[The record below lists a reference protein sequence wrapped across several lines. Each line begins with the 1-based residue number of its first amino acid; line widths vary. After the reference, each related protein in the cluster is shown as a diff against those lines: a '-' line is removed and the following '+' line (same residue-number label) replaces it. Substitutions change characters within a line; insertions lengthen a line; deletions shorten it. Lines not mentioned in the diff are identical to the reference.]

1 MKTLRFST
9 TFLLITSTCLG
20 GLAASAAQN
29 AAPRGTPDA
38 VVRELYRVHNNVNSH
53 IFERE
58 GRRLQVKFFDKR
70 LADLIWKDITETPE
84 GEVGHLDF
92 DPLYS
97 AQDMKITNFRVGA
110 PIIEGDRATVP
121 VSFNNYAQRTKI
133 TFRMHN
139 TTEGWKVENIIYS
152 GDNNSDLIKIMSEPQ

>member
-1 MKTLRFST
+1 MKTFRLSIIL
-9 TFLLITSTCLG
+9 LLITPLCLG
-20 GLAASAAQN
+20 CLAARAAQTGT
-29 AAPRGTPDA
+29 ARATPDA
-38 VVRELYRVHNNVNSH
+38 VVRELYRVHNNGNGPL
-53 IFERE
+53 FERK
-58 GRRLQVKFFDKR
+58 GRRYQLKFFDKR

-110 PIIEGDRATVP
+110 PVIEGDRATVP
-121 VSFNNYAQRTKI
+121 VSFNNYGQRTKI

-139 TTEGWKVENIIYS
+139 TSEGWKVENIVYGS
-152 GDNNSDLIKIMSEPQ
+152 PADSDLIKILSEPQ